1 MIARPLQLI
10 EEYTMPQSDAQRK
23 ATNEYRKRNVRAF
36 NLKFFPADKDLLD
49 WFESQPQKA
58 QYLKDLI
65 RKDMENNN

>member
-1 MIARPLQLI
+1 
-10 EEYTMPQSDAQRK
+10 MPQTDAQRK
-23 ATNEYRKRNVRAF
+23 TTNESRKRNIRSL
-36 NLKFFPADKDLLD
+36 NLKIFPADKDLLD